1 MSQGIRVPIAGI
13 FFILGTCEL
22 TRAQARLDSPAA
34 AMKPSGKD
42 QNALAESELQAGIE
56 LTRGGHFAEAIAHLL
71 EAQGRVS
78 NDYAA
83 EFNLALCYVGT
94 GQFQKGI
101 SVLIGLRGQGREN
114 ASVENLLAQAY
125 AGDGQEGQAFEALRR
140 ATAFTPKNEKLYLF
154 VAGAFLGREEPA
166 QSLRVIELGLQH
178 LPESA
183 RLHYER
189 GYLLSML
196 DDFDGAR
203 MDFER
208 AAQIAPG
215 SEIGYLAK
223 AQESLF
229 GGNLAEA
236 IRVARTA
243 TAQGKQDYQLLAIL
257 GEALIRVGASPGQVE
272 FAEAR
277 DALEK
282 SVAARPN
289 YASSQIALGHVD
301 LLDGRLKAAIEH
313 LETGRR
319 LSPQNL
325 AVYSL
330 LAAAYRK
337 SGQPGQAEATLGI
350 LAKLN
355 QEQAQRIRTAPG
367 DSKPIPGASGAS
379 RGEQKPQAGERK
391 PVSGPETGSRGF
403 GRNAGK
409 GPGDQAFALLY
420 GQNLIGFQVR
430 KFGQL
435 TAGPLNFDFFD
446 RAALAEAEMQPRVL
460 CRLIAHAPFF
470 LIVKNQVA
478 GSDLHASSDGVA
490 IRTRADEKKLEPVI
504 GVAAIVAEKLR
515 GLPIVANDDVQIS
528 VVIKIPD
535 GRPAADARQ

>member
-1 MSQGIRVPIAGI
+1 MYGIGFMPQGIRLAPIAGI
-13 FFILGTCEL
+13 LFILGTCEL

-42 QNALAESELQAGIE
+42 QNALAESELQAGIR
-56 LTRGGHFAEAIAHLL
+56 LSRSGHFAEAIAHLL

-154 VAGAFLGREEPA
+154 VAGAFLGREQPV

-236 IRVARTA
+236 IRVART
-243 TAQGKQDYQLLAIL
+243 
-257 GEALIRVGASPGQVE
+257 
-272 FAEAR
+272 
-277 DALEK
+277 
-282 SVAARPN
+282 
-289 YASSQIALGHVD
+289 
-301 LLDGRLKAAIEH
+301 
-313 LETGRR
+313 
-319 LSPQNL
+319 
-325 AVYSL
+325 
-330 LAAAYRK
+330 
-337 SGQPGQAEATLGI
+337 
-350 LAKLN
+350 
-355 QEQAQRIRTAPG
+355 
-367 DSKPIPGASGAS
+367 
-379 RGEQKPQAGERK
+379 
-391 PVSGPETGSRGF
+391 
-403 GRNAGK
+403 
-409 GPGDQAFALLY
+409 
-420 GQNLIGFQVR
+420 
-430 KFGQL
+430 
-435 TAGPLNFDFFD
+435 
-446 RAALAEAEMQPRVL
+446 
-460 CRLIAHAPFF
+460 
-470 LIVKNQVA
+470 
-478 GSDLHASSDGVA
+478 
-490 IRTRADEKKLEPVI
+490 
-504 GVAAIVAEKLR
+504 
-515 GLPIVANDDVQIS
+515 
-528 VVIKIPD
+528 
-535 GRPAADARQ
+535 

>member
-1 MSQGIRVPIAGI
+1 MYGIRFMPQGIRLAPIAGI

-34 AMKPSGKD
+34 AMKPSGTD
-42 QNALAESELQAGIE
+42 QNALAESELQTGIE

-140 ATAFTPKNEKLYLF
+140 ATASTPKNEKLYMF
-154 VAGAFLGREEPA
+154 VGGEFLGREEPA

-189 GYLLSML
+189 GYLLAML

-208 AAQIAPG
+208 AAQIAPS

-229 GGNLAEA
+229 GGSLAEA
-236 IRVARTA
+236 MRVARTA
-243 TAQGKQDYQLLAIL
+243 TAQGTQDCQLLAIL
-257 GEALIRVGASPGQVE
+257 GEALSRVGASPGQVE
-272 FAEAR
+272 FAEAG

-282 SVAARPN
+282 SVAVRPN

-330 LAAAYRK
+330 LAGAYRK
-337 SGQPGQAEATLGI
+337 SGQPGQAQWMLGI

-367 DSKPIPGASGAS
+367 DRKPIPGASGAS
-379 RGEQKPQAGERK
+379 RGEQKPQAERMK
-391 PVSGPETGSRGF
+391 NYRGSENRF
-403 GRNAGK
+403 KR
-409 GPGDQAFALLY
+409 
-420 GQNLIGFQVR
+420 I
-430 KFGQL
+430 
-435 TAGPLNFDFFD
+435 
-446 RAALAEAEMQPRVL
+446 
-460 CRLIAHAPFF
+460 
-470 LIVKNQVA
+470 
-478 GSDLHASSDGVA
+478 
-490 IRTRADEKKLEPVI
+490 
-504 GVAAIVAEKLR
+504 
-515 GLPIVANDDVQIS
+515 
-528 VVIKIPD
+528 
-535 GRPAADARQ
+535 